1 MSTEKYAR
9 ISEAIEAIAEGRLVI
24 VVDDEDRE
32 NEGDFIAAAEKLTP
46 EMVNFMI
53 RRGRGLF
60 CATILRDLADRLR
73 LPPAT
78 ETNTALHRTA
88 FTDSIDAVTCSTGVS
103 AEERCATVRAL
114 VDPRTRPEDLA
125 RPGHVF
131 PIIAQEGGVLRRA
144 GHTEASVD
152 LARLAGL
159 YPAGVLCEILDE
171 DGTMARG
178 ERLWQISRETDC
190 PIISIEE
197 LIRYRRRTERLVS
210 RSAIA
215 EFPTEAGQFKI
226 IGYEVKFESE
236 EPFAMVMGDL
246 ARAEV
251 PMVRMH
257 SSCFTGDVLESLRCE
272 CGDQLKM
279 AMQMIAK
286 EGVGAV
292 VYLPQEG
299 RGIGLRNKIRAYAL
313 QDGGLDT
320 VEANL
325 ALGYGADMRDYGVGI
340 QILKD
345 LGLTKVRLL
354 TNNPKKLDAFI
365 YYGYDLKVVDQI
377 PIIAPSNPHRRDYM
391 TTKRDRLGHNLPPDR
406 LPRDGDE
413 LPEDGDT
420 DADRNADDGKGKDA
434 DKVQT

>member
-1 MSTEKYAR
+1 MHRE
-9 ISEAIEAIAEGRLVI
+9 I
-24 VVDDEDRE
+24 V
-32 NEGDFIAAAEKLTP
+32 AAP
-46 EMVNFMI
+46 V
-53 RRGRGLF
+53 
-60 CATILRDLADRLR
+60 LA
-73 LPPAT
+73 
-78 ETNTALHRTA
+78 
-88 FTDSIDAVTCSTGVS
+88 
-103 AEERCATVRAL
+103 
-114 VDPRTRPEDLA
+114 A
-125 RPGHVF
+125 RPSSRA
-131 PIIAQEGGVLRRA
+131 PGG
-144 GHTEASVD
+144 
-152 LARLAGL
+152 
-159 YPAGVLCEILDE
+159 
-171 DGTMARG
+171 
-178 ERLWQISRETDC
+178 RLWQISRETDC

-320 VEANL
+320 VDANL

-420 DADRNADDGKGKDA
+420 DADRNAYDGKGADDGKGKDA